1 MTSLQGKVAIV
12 TGGAKGIGEAVVR
25 RLAADGARV
34 VIADIDCEKGR
45 KLADELGNVVFQK

>member
-45 KLADELGNVVFQK
+45 